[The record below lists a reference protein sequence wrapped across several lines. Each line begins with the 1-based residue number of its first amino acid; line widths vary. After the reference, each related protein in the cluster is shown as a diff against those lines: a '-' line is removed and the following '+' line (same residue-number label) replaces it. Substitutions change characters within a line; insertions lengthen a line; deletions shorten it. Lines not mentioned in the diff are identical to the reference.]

1 MKMPPLNPIENENVV
16 VEHKKIFILYYFSQ
30 ILLEKIMNYNGK
42 EYSNFLKQEKREL
55 DELEKNGLKKQY
67 RT

>member
-42 EYSNFLKQEKREL
+42 EYSNFLKQEKRV
-55 DELEKNGLKKQY
+55 G
-67 RT
+67 